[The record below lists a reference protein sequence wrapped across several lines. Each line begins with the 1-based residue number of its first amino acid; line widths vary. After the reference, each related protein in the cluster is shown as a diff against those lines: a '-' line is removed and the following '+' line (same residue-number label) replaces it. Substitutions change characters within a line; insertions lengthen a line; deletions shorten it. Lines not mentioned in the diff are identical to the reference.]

1 MEMQIQSRN
10 HRLSPTVRD
19 YLTKKLE
26 RIEGRVNLPVDAHVV
41 VSEEKTRSQQDRIV
55 VEVTLRCNGTLLRGQ
70 RRAATVQAAVDALA
84 DTLDRRVAHF
94 KSRAYRSEAA
104 KRHGDIH
111 SIRELESP
119 ETDAPVDDDDE
130 ELPFGK
136 VVRAKR
142 FAMKPMSVEEAVVQM
157 ELVDHAF
164 YLFMN
169 DATGDHNVLYRR
181 NDGDYGLIEPE
192 EA

>member
-1 MEMQIQSRN
+1 MSGYR
-10 HRLSPTVRD
+10 
-19 YLTKKLE
+19 
-26 RIEGRVNLPVDAHVV
+26 GRPSTAGPG
-41 VSEEKTRSQQDRIV
+41 RG
-55 VEVTLRCNGTLLRGQ
+55 GT
-70 RRAATVQAAVDALA
+70 
-84 DTLDRRVAHF
+84 
-94 KSRAYRSEAA
+94 
-104 KRHGDIH
+104 GD
-111 SIRELESP
+111 L
-119 ETDAPVDDDDE
+119 E

-157 ELVDHAF
+157 EPVDHAF

-192 EA
+192 AA